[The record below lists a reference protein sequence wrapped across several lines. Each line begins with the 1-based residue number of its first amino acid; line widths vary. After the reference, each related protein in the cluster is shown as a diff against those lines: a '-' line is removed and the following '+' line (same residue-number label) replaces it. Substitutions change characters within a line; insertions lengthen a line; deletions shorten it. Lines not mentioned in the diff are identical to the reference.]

1 MADKAT
7 ADFEAVRLQVAGFI
21 GAGQKEEIIFTKGST
36 ESINLVA
43 FSFGEAFIQPGD
55 EIIVSEMEHHSNFLP
70 WQNLR
75 DEKGIVLK
83 VIPLTATA
91 ELDLEKAK
99 TLGDKLVVIVN
110 SDHQRII
117 KGSKEFMD
125 ENERMLIVKALR
137 CVDEVILSVDKDG
150 TVCESLKLVKPDIFA
165 KGGDRF
171 SSEIPEAKVCHDLEI
186 IMVDG
191 LGNKIQSS
199 SWLLK
204 K

>member
-1 MADKAT
+1 MILKKLNNLFQQYDGFLNEWLKLKKST
-7 ADFEAVRLQVAGFI
+7 VVAASGYFNPLH
-21 GAGQKEEIIFTKGST
+21 KGHV
-36 ESINLVA
+36 EY
-43 FSFGEAFIQPGD
+43 
-55 EIIVSEMEHHSNFLP
+55 
-70 WQNLR
+70 
-75 DEKGIVLK
+75 
-83 VIPLTATA
+83 
-91 ELDLEKAK
+91 LEKAK

-110 SDHQRII
+110 SDHQRAI

-171 SSEIPEAKVCHDLEI
+171 ATEIPEAKVCDELKI
-186 IMVDG
+186 TMVDG

-199 SWLLK
+199 SWLLNK
-204 K
+204 